1 MAAKK
6 KAKKGKK
13 TVKRKAAK
21 KTAKRKVVAKK
32 KAAPKRKAATRVKT
46 KVKTKA
52 KAIAKA
58 LAPSVERL
66 KSGATEIGHGAMD
79 AGRLLFGEAK
89 EAGKEAQDKMK
100 EITTDW
106 INRVT

>member
-1 MAAKK
+1 
-6 KAKKGKK
+6 
-13 TVKRKAAK
+13 
-21 KTAKRKVVAKK
+21 
-32 KAAPKRKAATRVKT
+32 
-46 KVKTKA
+46 
-52 KAIAKA
+52 
-58 LAPSVERL
+58 
-66 KSGATEIGHGAMD
+66 MD